1 VGEGVGDRGG
11 DIQRRMK
18 RRVKKTAPTAKNAGD
33 RHWREGADVER
44 ARSCEDLA
52 KRGREKEALGA

>member
-1 VGEGVGDRGG
+1 MKEKGE
-11 DIQRRMK
+11 
-18 RRVKKTAPTAKNAGD
+18 KTAPTAKNAGD
-33 RHWREGADVER
+33 RHWREGDGVER